1 MPLQQCDQQWTLLQC
16 TSEHIPKQHRVVSF
30 SSVQCAESRR
40 ELGRVPHCG
49 GRHIARSPHTSTL
62 HSAHCQEHTGKNCKQ
77 PSDQCCS
84 TLVTGASGHTA
95 AHLPQL
101 HTGIS
106 RVAGTA
112 HWPVACVPTLPAPHQ
127 HIGKVH
133 TAAAHHHIS
142 IAAQQQHSG
151 QNRRMQPSLQPSLH
165 TNIKVSP
172 KLNFF

>member
-1 MPLQQCDQQWTLLQC
+1 MLVSAVSMPLQQCDGQWTPLQC

-77 PSDQCCS
+77 PTDQCCS

-95 AHLPQL
+95 AHCLNCTLESAELPEP
-101 HTGIS
+101 HTGQ
-106 RVAGTA
+106 
-112 HWPVACVPTLPAPHQ
+112 WPVCQPCLHHTSTLAKWTLQ
-127 HIGKVH
+127 QQ
-133 TAAAHHHIS
+133 S
-142 IAAQQQHSG
+142 SRAAQQQHSG
-151 QNRRMQPSLQPSLH
+151 
-165 TNIKVSP
+165 
-172 KLNFF
+172 